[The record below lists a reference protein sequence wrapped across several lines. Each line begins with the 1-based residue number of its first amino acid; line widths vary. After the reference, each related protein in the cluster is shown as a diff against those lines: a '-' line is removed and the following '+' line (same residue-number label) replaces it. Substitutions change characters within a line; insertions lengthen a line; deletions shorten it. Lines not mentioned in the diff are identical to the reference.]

1 MNKKLY
7 SYIFLIVISCIIS
20 NCIYHFFHFDKGY
33 SNLDL
38 SKVSKLMIVAHPD
51 DEILWGGAHLIED
64 DYLVVC
70 ITCGKNKTR
79 REEFIDVI
87 SKTNDQYLM
96 LGHSDKFFG
105 KRSSWKYEYK
115 QIYNELAHIIK
126 MKKWDLI
133 VTHNEN
139 GEYGH
144 IHHKTTNKIVTDI
157 VEENGLS
164 SSLYYFGKYYTKSK
178 LKKVEDNLT
187 RIDDELLTKKKVLIN
202 IYKSQDF
209 IKRMFGHMNP
219 YENWEKYVKDE

>member
-1 MNKKLY
+1 MSKKIFM
-7 SYIFLIVISCIIS
+7 YIFLIIASCVISNI
-20 NCIYHFFHFDKGY
+20 IYHIFYYDKGY

-70 ITCGKNKTR
+70 ITCGKSKTR
-79 REEFIDVI
+79 REEFIEVMD
-87 SKTNDQYLM
+87 KTNDQYLM
-96 LGHSDKFFG
+96 LGHSDKVFG

-115 QIYNELAHIIK
+115 QIYNELSNIIK
-126 MKKWDLI
+126 MKNWDII
-133 VTHNEN
+133 VTHNVN

-144 IHHKTTNKIVTDI
+144 IHHKTTNRIVTEI
-157 VEENGLS
+157 VDKNGLS
-164 SSLYYFGKYYTKSK
+164 SNLYLFGKYYTKTK
-178 LKKVEDNLT
+178 IKNVEENLT
-187 RIDDELLTKKKVLIN
+187 RINDELLSKKIILIN

-219 YENWEKYVKDE
+219 YENWEKYVKD